1 MEQDDSVAELDAPSM
16 ELDTIRDGD
25 VPSLHP
31 RSPQTRTILFLL
43 ATSVPRRP
51 RAPSQPKQSVPM
63 TAPLNRPR
71 SECTQVAPRDQ
82 SPAPRHHP
90 GQNCLE
96 HHSILED
103 LQSQNYPAH
112 EVHRMYQSRSR
123 NKAAIDLVLVVL
135 DLSPEGKSIFDIK
148 SVCQLSSLSV
158 EAPRKRTYPG
168 QCHRCQNYGTLP
180 IAAVGPTPPRPPVA
194 PSASQRVTPRITA
207 VVHAPHVP
215 PKRRPPTHRATVLR
229 HVPPPR
235 LQTQP
240 EPLVPAPLPAN
251 NAWIKPPA
259 IVSKVAPN
267 PPAQKA
273 PPAQSPPPVQSAPPM
288 PIHKPVPKPLPAAPK
303 ANGSS
308 LAQDFALVA
317 RLASTIDPNE
327 IALLASKLRL
337 YKESPQNRLAA
348 VCEHIGVL
356 TAILNFNL

>member
-1 MEQDDSVAELDAPSM
+1 MTHTDEPNTDTDEFEDDSQRLPPLPPTQADQAEPASPAMEQDDSVAELDAPSM
-16 ELDTIRDGD
+16 ELDAIRDGD
-25 VPSLHP
+25 VPSPIP

-63 TAPLNRPR
+63 TAPLKPPPVR
-71 SECTQVAPRDQ
+71 
-82 SPAPRHHP
+82 
-90 GQNCLE
+90 
-96 HHSILED
+96 
-103 LQSQNYPAH
+103 
-112 EVHRMYQSRSR
+112 VH
-123 NKAAIDLVLVVL
+123 AIT
-135 DLSPEGKSIFDIK
+135 PP
-148 SVCQLSSLSV
+148 Q
-158 EAPRKRTYPG
+158 
-168 QCHRCQNYGTLP
+168 
-180 IAAVGPTPPRPPVA
+180 IAAVGPTPPRPQLHPL
-194 PSASQRVTPRITA
+194 PHRGSHRELPRLFTRPTSRQKEG
-207 VVHAPHVP
+207 HPHP
-215 PKRRPPTHRATVLR
+215 GQPCSGTCPRQGSNTTRATR
-229 HVPPPR
+229 TP
-235 LQTQP
+235 
-240 EPLVPAPLPAN
+240 PLPAN

-273 PPAQSPPPVQSAPPM
+273 PPAQSPPPAQSAPPM
-288 PIHKPVPKPLPAAPK
+288 PIHKPVPKTLPAAPK